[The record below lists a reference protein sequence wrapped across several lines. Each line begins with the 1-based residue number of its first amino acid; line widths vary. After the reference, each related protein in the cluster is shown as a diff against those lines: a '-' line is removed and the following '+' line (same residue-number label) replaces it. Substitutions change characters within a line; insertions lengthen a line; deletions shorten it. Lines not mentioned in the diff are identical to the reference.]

1 MRRQAHKQKKVPR
14 QGTSQLR
21 IIGGTLR
28 GRKLAIADL
37 PGLRPTTDRVRET
50 LFNWL
55 QFDIAGQR
63 CLDLFAG
70 TGALGFEAL
79 SRGAAEVIML
89 EQQQAAVN
97 MLRQHAQQLNPQCQG
112 TLEVVPADALRYL
125 QSPAAKPFDIVF
137 VDPPFRS
144 DLATRSCQLLNDKG
158 YLAAG
163 GWVYLETEKEWPL
176 TVPENWSLAREK
188 IAGQVC
194 YRLFQVSEAHPQSHE
209 ASS

>member
-1 MRRQAHKQKKVPR
+1 MRRQANKQKNSV
-14 QGTSQLR
+14 SQLR

-55 QFDIAGQR
+55 QFEIAGQR

-79 SRGAAEVIML
+79 SRGANEVVL
-89 EQQQAAVN
+89 FEQQRQAAQL
-97 MLRQHAQQLNPQCQG
+97 LRQHAQDLNPQCTG
-112 TLEVVPADALRYL
+112 TLSVAQVDTL
-125 QSPAAKPFDIVF
+125 QSLKTEAPAPFAIVF

-144 DLATRSCQLLNDKG
+144 DLAAPSCELLQQNG
-158 YLAAG
+158 YVAEG
-163 GWVYLETEKEWPL
+163 SWVYVETEKEWPL
-176 TVPENWSLAREK
+176 QVPENWQLEREK
-188 IAGQVC
+188 VAGQVC
-194 YRLFQVSEAHPQSHE
+194 YRLFLVGAVASEQE
-209 ASS
+209 ETE

>member
-1 MRRQAHKQKKVPR
+1 MRRQANKQKSSM
-14 QGTSQLR
+14 SQLR

-55 QFDIAGQR
+55 QFEIAGQR

-79 SRGAAEVIML
+79 SRGASEVVL
-89 EQQQAAVN
+89 FEQQRQAAQL
-97 MLRQHAQQLNPQCQG
+97 LRQHAHDLNPQCTG
-112 TLEVVPADALRYL
+112 TLSVEQVDTLLSLKTKVTA
-125 QSPAAKPFDIVF
+125 PFAIVF

-144 DLATRSCQLLNDKG
+144 DFAAPSCELLQQNG
-158 YLAAG
+158 YVAEG
-163 GWVYLETEKEWPL
+163 SWVYLETEKEWPL
-176 TVPENWSLAREK
+176 QVPTNWQLEREK
-188 IAGQVC
+188 VAGQVC
-194 YRLFQVSEAHPQSHE
+194 YRLFQVGAV
-209 ASS
+209 ASKKEENE